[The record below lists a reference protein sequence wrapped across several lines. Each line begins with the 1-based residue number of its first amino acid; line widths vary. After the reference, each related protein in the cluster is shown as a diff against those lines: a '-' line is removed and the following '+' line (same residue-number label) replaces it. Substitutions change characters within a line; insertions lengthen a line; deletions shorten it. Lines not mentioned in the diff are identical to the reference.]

1 MTSPEQP
8 VPVQARKQR
17 WWIGPLLTA
26 ISLLIAVGLLE
37 VAAWVCFKYR
47 MPPSLA
53 KRLVELAAYGETKI
67 PQSIAPHPYLLY
79 VNQPGPL
86 CLRKPGGIPTGALLG
101 SPDCRS
107 AGQIDLFGLRGPE
120 IQKEKKPGVLR
131 ILFLGGSTTYS
142 VSVADYRDTWPWQL
156 GQMIQKET
164 ELSIEVLN
172 AGLPYATTAENLA
185 AYVFRYRYLQPDV
198 VVIETGLNDQVATW
212 YPNYDP
218 EYTHFRSPG
227 AWWNPTPREKRLLR
241 SNIAKIVYV
250 YWLNRFVNVY
260 SAHPYQYELLDR
272 RETLERVR
280 TNSMEGFRRNLD
292 LLVTL
297 AKSDGRGVLLVGPLQ
312 ARQENLA
319 KGRPELQGM
328 EQILEEGIER
338 HRAVI
343 QEIAR
348 ARQVQMVAPR
358 IGQFRDEMFT
368 DNAHLTPAGEKV
380 KAGEVLPALKQLI
393 EERGR

>member
-1 MTSPEQP
+1 MEQTAVSTEGRAAP
-8 VPVQARKQR
+8 VVSGAAEASNSRIP
-17 WWIGPLLTA
+17 PL
-26 ISLLIAVGLLE
+26 S
-37 VAAWVCFKYR
+37 
-47 MPPSLA
+47 A
-53 KRLVELAAYGETKI
+53 KD
-67 PQSIAPHPYLLY
+67 H
-79 VNQPGPL
+79 
-86 CLRKPGGIPTGALLG
+86 
-101 SPDCRS
+101 
-107 AGQIDLFGLRGPE
+107 
-120 IQKEKKPGVLR
+120 
-131 ILFLGGSTTYS
+131 
-142 VSVADYRDTWPWQL
+142 
-156 GQMIQKET
+156 
-164 ELSIEVLN
+164 
-172 AGLPYATTAENLA
+172 
-185 AYVFRYRYLQPDV
+185 
-198 VVIETGLNDQVATW
+198 
-212 YPNYDP
+212 
-218 EYTHFRSPG
+218 THFRGPG
-227 AWWNPTPREKRLLR
+227 AWWNPTPKEKRLLR

-260 SAHPYQYELLDR
+260 SPHPYQYQLLDR

-297 AKSDGRGVLLVGPLQ
+297 AKSDGRGVLLIGPLQ
-312 ARQENLA
+312 ARRENLA

-368 DNAHLTPAGEKV
+368 DSAHLTPAGEKV

-393 EERGR
+393 EERGLDGKRLELLKEDALADD

>member
-1 MTSPEQP
+1 MASSGQP

-37 VAAWVCFKYR
+37 VAAWLCFKYR
-47 MPPSLA
+47 MPPSLG
-53 KRLVELAAYGETKI
+53 KRFVELAAYGETNI
-67 PQSIAPHPYLLY
+67 PQTLAPHPYLLY
-79 VNQPGPL
+79 VNQPGS
-86 CLRKPGGIPTGALLG
+86 GGEIN
-101 SPDCRS
+101 S
-107 AGQIDLFGLRGPE
+107 FGLRGPE

-131 ILFLGGSTTYS
+131 ILFIGGSTTFS
-142 VSVADYRDTWPWQL
+142 FVTDYRDAWPWQL
-156 GQMIQKET
+156 GKMIQKET
-164 ELSIEVLN
+164 ELRVEVLN
-172 AGLPYATTAENLA
+172 AGLSYGTTAENLA

-198 VVIETGLNDQVATW
+198 VVIETGLNDQIPTW

-218 EYTHFRSPG
+218 EYTHFRGPG
-227 AWWNPTPREKRLLR
+227 AWWNPTRKEKLLLH

-250 YWLNRFVNVY
+250 YWFNPLLKVY
-260 SAHPYQYELLDR
+260 SQHPYGYELLDR
-272 RETLERVR
+272 RETLDRVR

-297 AKSDGRGVLLVGPLQ
+297 AKSDGCGVLLVGPLQ
-312 ARQENLA
+312 ARRENLA

-348 ARQVQMVAPR
+348 ARQVQMVEPR
-358 IGQFRDEMFT
+358 IGQFLDEMFI
-368 DNAHLTPAGEKV
+368 DNCHLTPAGETV

-393 EERGR
+393 ETRGR